1 MTKLN
6 YPSHGLLSF
15 DIRAIVVDC
24 HRSIS
29 DAKANSD
36 LDVPHRYSRR
46 DYLKSLDDKIN
57 DFQNRLEKITKEIES
72 ADQDFSEFSD
82 TSSKKI
88 KQIKKPKIDKRIRR
102 IL

>member
-29 DAKANSD
+29 DAKENSN
-36 LDVPHRYSRR
+36 LDIPHRYSRR
-46 DYLKSLDDKIN
+46 DYLESLDDKIN
-57 DFQNRLEKITKEIES
+57 DYQNRLEKIMEEIES
-72 ADQDFSEFSD
+72 ADRDFSDFSD
-82 TSSKKI
+82 TSSRKI
-88 KQIKKPKIDKRIRR
+88 KQIKKPKIDKRMRR
-102 IL
+102 II

>member
-6 YPSHGLLSF
+6 YPSHGLMSF
-15 DIRAIVVDC
+15 DLKAIIVDC

-29 DAKANSD
+29 DAKANSN

-57 DFQNRLEKITKEIES
+57 DYQNRLEEIMKEIES
-72 ADQDFSEFSD
+72 ADRDFSDFSD
-82 TSSKKI
+82 ASSRTI